1 MALATDTNFFWLN
14 HIRVLPTIA
23 VGQTPLQDIQ
33 KTKKAIQR
41 SERAMPSE
49 APIRTPLCSPLS
61 DFDGGGELVGD
72 DDEGGL
78 AVVGGGGVLD
88 GDGDGDGGGDADG
101 DGDGDGETGGD
112 GGEAVGA
119 VGEGDGDGE

>member
-14 HIRVLPTIA
+14 HIRVLLTIA

>member
-33 KTKKAIQR
+33 KTKKTIQR

-78 AVVGGGGVLD
+78 AVVGGGGVLE
-88 GDGDGDGGGDADG
+88 GDGDGDA